1 MHMRFYK
8 THLQTMKTKEKE
20 QEKERNRRTYAK
32 QTCKINITCQNK
44 TAPHNIFLRMMMM
57 MMVMMTTPQQ
67 GERMMMTMP
76 QHAQHFL
83 RSDGKSCSAKA
94 RRRVLLCY
102 KILLVNLGAFKL
114 PASRRWPVLDMFVLP
129 FHPARLSCRMPL
141 FLTPDRLLHL
151 VFTHIVF
158 DW

>member
-1 MHMRFYK
+1 MRSYK
-8 THLQTMKTKEKE
+8 TQRIKENTGKKETTQRETRRDMTKKKTKK
-20 QEKERNRRTYAK
+20 RREMQA
-32 QTCKINITCQNK
+32 QTKNGEI
-44 TAPHNIFLRMMMM
+44 
-57 MMVMMTTPQQ
+57 Q

>member
-1 MHMRFYK
+1 MCMRSYK
-8 THLQTMKTKEKE
+8 TQRIKENTGKKETTQRETRRDMTKKKTKK
-20 QEKERNRRTYAK
+20 RREMQA
-32 QTCKINITCQNK
+32 QTKNGEI
-44 TAPHNIFLRMMMM
+44 
-57 MMVMMTTPQQ
+57 Q